1 MQQDYGG
8 VRSFHI
14 TILFRSTLEAWQF
27 VPVAHNQFGKLS
39 VIVLDKVANFAFICI
54 ASCVKAITSIN
65 QNTPVFDVMQKYLPV
80 AAQVNHPPV
89 VY

>member
-1 MQQDYGG
+1 MQQGYETGT
-8 VRSFHI
+8 SFHI
-14 TILFRSTLEAWQF
+14 TIVFPSTLEAWQF
-27 VPVAHNQFGKLS
+27 VPVAHYQTELLS
-39 VIVLDKVANFAFICI
+39 VIVLDKVANLAFICI

-65 QNTPVFDVMQKYLPV
+65 RNTTPADVMQKYLPV